1 MNSEV
6 TGQQTTVTE
15 TRIKLLPSDDGIRFD
30 VINSGDVTSQT
41 TGINRQA
48 LVESSGSQHFEAT
61 KPFWFDGTRF
71 LTKPAYG
78 TVQASQSPQ
87 RVVSAVGARMP
98 AFSGVGDR
106 IAWNEVIRRGPQ
118 INQAVAEDVS
128 RDVFPKV
135 DRIVDN
141 DFAALGLQ
149 WAKLQQSAEN
159 VLPSSAFKW
168 VARSG
173 ESLSSIWVAEDES
186 SRRQT
191 SIPRPLRTLDSSEDL
206 AFFVSEEAVE
216 SMLSQYVR
224 GGVTLTDNQ
233 LQQLQAAMKPH
244 SGDTMDVILARLQT
258 TLKSIQSDQSES
270 TLFSIELPKEK
281 PLRIKFEEG
290 DIRLITTFQVHPKL
304 GASSGWMSTSFN
316 FRGKR
321 LSSQEWTM
329 AVRSVDVNTLDGS
342 GTTDAVAGQSDMELQ
357 IPVPDEPASPEVTTV
372 QAGTAWNSII
382 EGAART
388 MGTKIP
394 ETPLPLEFSTGNAL
408 PGARHL
414 RIVQVDSNDGVL
426 RCSFRFR

>member
-15 TRIKLLPSDDGIRFD
+15 TRIKLMPSADGIRFD
-30 VINSGDVTSQT
+30 VINSGDITSQT

-78 TVQASQSPQ
+78 TVQASQTPQ

-168 VARSG
+168 ITRSG

-186 SRRQT
+186 SRPQS

-206 AFFVSEEAVE
+206 AFFVSEAAVE

-224 GGVTLTDNQ
+224 GGVSLTDNQ
-233 LQQLQAAMKPH
+233 LQQLQAAMEPR
-244 SGDTMDVILARLQT
+244 SGDTMNVTLGRLQT
-258 TLKSIQSDQSES
+258 AIKSIQLTQTEA

-281 PLRIKFEEG
+281 PLQVKFENG
-290 DIRLITTFQVHPKL
+290 DVRLIMTFQVHPKL

-342 GTTDAVAGQSDMELQ
+342 GTTDAVAGQSDMGLQ
-357 IPVPDEPASPEVTTV
+357 IPVPSPEVTTV

-382 EGAART
+382 EAAAQS
-388 MGTKIP
+388 MGKKIP

-408 PGARHL
+408 PGARQL
-414 RIVQVDSNDGVL
+414 RIVQVDSNDGIL

>member
-30 VINSGDVTSQT
+30 VINSGEVTSQT

-173 ESLSSIWVAEDES
+173 ESLSSIWVVEDET
-186 SRRQT
+186 SRRLA
-191 SIPRPLRTLDSSEDL
+191 SVPRPLRTLDSSEDL
-206 AFFVSEEAVE
+206 AFFVSEEAVG

-233 LQQLQAAMKPH
+233 LQQLQAAMEPRA
-244 SGDTMDVILARLQT
+244 GDTMDMSLARLQAA
-258 TLKSIQSDQSES
+258 LRSIQSAPQEA
-270 TLFSIELPKEK
+270 TLFSVELPKEK
-281 PLRIKFEEG
+281 PLQVRFEGG
-290 DIRLITTFQVHPKL
+290 DIRLIATFQVHPKL
-304 GASSGWMSTSFN
+304 GAASGWMTTSFN

-321 LSSQEWTM
+321 LSDREWTM
-329 AVRSVDVNTLDGS
+329 AVRSIDVNALEAASETE
-342 GTTDAVAGQSDMELQ
+342 AVANQ
-357 IPVPDEPASPEVTTV
+357 PASDLSIPTEGAKAAEEVTTV
-372 QAGTAWNSII
+372 QAGTAWNTII
-382 EGAART
+382 QAAVEG
-388 MGTKIP
+388 MGKKIP
-394 ETPLPLEFSTGNAL
+394 QAPLPLSFSTGNAL
-408 PGARHL
+408 PGAKQL
-414 RIVQVDSNDGVL
+414 RIVQVDSDQGVL